1 MTPVILDYFN
11 PETAAN
17 IQEI

>member
-11 PETAAN
+11 SETADN
-17 IQEI
+17 IHEI